1 MLIIMTSRNISIRE
15 DLYKKLS
22 QLKQPNESFSD
33 VIQNILDEGSKGSFS
48 RLMKY
53 FGSWSDFP
61 DEFFQENFAS
71 SDDTREG
78 LSKTINARIQQ
89 NMRNLK

>member
-61 DEFFQENFAS
+61 DDFFQENFGTP
-71 SDDTREG
+71 DTREG
-78 LSKTINARIQQ
+78 LSKSINARIQQ
-89 NMRNLK
+89 NMGNLK